1 MAPVPVAPGTIVMY
15 GDLGCPW
22 AHIALHRLHATRHR
36 LGMRDLVRFD
46 IRPFPLELI
55 NDMATPKLI
64 LDAEIP
70 AAGGVEPEA
79 GWQVWQGPDYNYP
92 VTTVP
97 AMEAVE
103 VAKAQGLEASSNLDR
118 ALRRAFFGKSRN
130 IAMRHEILAVA
141 EFCGLDVEAIRNGL
155 VHGTARPY
163 IEEQVPLCRGETVQG
178 SPTLFF
184 PDGGPPV
191 HNPGIELH
199 WEGEPGS
206 GFPVIDRNTPE
217 VYESLLPRASG

>member
-1 MAPVPVAPGTIVMY
+1 MAPVDVAPGTIVMY

-22 AHIALHRLHATRHR
+22 AHVALHRLYAARHR
-36 LGMRDLVRFD
+36 LGMQETVRFD

-64 LDAEIP
+64 LDAETP
-70 AAGGVEPEA
+70 VAGGTEPEA
-79 GWQVWQGPDYNYP
+79 GWQMWQGPAHDYP

-103 VAKAQGLEASSNLDR
+103 VAKAQGLEASSGFDR
-118 ALRRAFFGKSRN
+118 ALRRAFFGESRN
-130 IAMRHEILAVA
+130 IAMRHEVLAVA
-141 EFCGLDVEAIRNGL
+141 GSCELDVDAVRYGL

-163 IEEQVPLCRGETVQG
+163 IEEQVPLCRGEAVQG

-191 HNPGIELH
+191 HNPGSNCT
-199 WEGEPGS
+199 GRAASVSGS
-206 GFPVIDRNTPE
+206 R
-217 VYESLLPRASG
+217 